1 MMFRGFSQRKASD
14 AFGFGPKEPIG
25 TPPYYPGAPDMAG
38 ISHPGLT
45 QPIDMPA
52 PTADPQTGFFQ
63 KNGMGLNL
71 VGAVADA
78 VSQGFGGAPNFAIA
92 RQQHMAVENQR
103 RQFEQQKVLRQQERA
118 ADNATWVERQ
128 LWERAHPNP
137 IKNDTVNDYNFLRE
151 KLGDG
156 AADQYLRNF
165 AAGPVMAVEG
175 YDAQGNPT
183 KTFVPRGSLGAGAP
197 AATAGPPSSAV
208 DYLRK
213 NPALAPQFDQKYG
226 AGAAQRILG
235 GAPSQGGA
243 TFP

>member
-1 MMFRGFSQRKASD
+1 MSLLDQQLMRGFPQAPRGMMFG
-14 AFGFGPKEPIG
+14 GFGPMNTQ
-25 TPPYYPGAPDMAG
+25 TPPFMPD
-38 ISHPGLT
+38 P
-45 QPIDMPA
+45 MPA
-52 PTADPQTGFFQ
+52 PPAPPATWAKGGAGWDA
-63 KNGMGLNL
+63 
-71 VGAVADA
+71 VGAVGNTLMSLSGDPALSA
-78 VSQGFGGAPNFAIA
+78 WA
-92 RQQHMAVENQR
+92 QQNRGQQQQD
-103 RQFEQQKVLRQQERA
+103 RQFQQAQMARAQMAQQERA
-118 ADNATWVERQ
+118 ADQQTWIDRQ

-137 IKNDTVNDYNFLRE
+137 VKNDTVNDYNFLRE
-151 KLGDG
+151 KLGDA

-175 YDAQGNPT
+175 YDAAGNPT

-197 AATAGPPSSAV
+197 AAPAGPPSSAV